1 MRLDDQ
7 RRSENIEDR
16 RGQRGGGGG
25 GMGGGL
31 PVRAGGLGI
40 GGLIIVGL
48 LMLFFP
54 QARPLLMGL
63 LGMQGGQAPAASGP
77 AQVGA
82 PKDQTGDQVA
92 AMLGSIEDVWT
103 KLVAEGGLSYY
114 KAPAGQKYP
123 PSTLVLFSGQVASA
137 CGNATAASGPFYCP
151 ADSKVYIDTA
161 FFDELKSRFGA
172 PGDFAQAYV
181 IAHEVGHHIQNLLGI
196 AEQVAK
202 LRRQLPEAEYNV
214 YQVRMELQ
222 ADCFAGVWG
231 FHAAQWKNQLEPGDV
246 QEALN
251 AANAIGDDRLQK
263 QSRGYVVPDSFTHGT
278 SEQRM
283 RWFKRGFDSGDPAQC
298 DTFAIRD
305 GNQL

>member
-7 RRSENIEDR
+7 RRSQNIEDR
-16 RGQRGGGGG
+16 RGQSGGGGG
-25 GMGGGL
+25 GMRGGL
-31 PVRAGGLGI
+31 PFRTGGLGL

-48 LMLFFP
+48 IMLFFP
-54 QARPLLMGL
+54 PARQFLPML
-63 LGMQGGQAPAASGP
+63 LGGAAPSAPSQSAP
-77 AQVGA
+77 AQVGT
-82 PKDQTGDQVA
+82 PTDQTGDQVA

-103 KLVAEGGLSYY
+103 KLVAEGKLSYY
-114 KAPAGQKYP
+114 KVPAGQQYP
-123 PSTLVLFSGQVASA
+123 PATLVLFSDTVASA
-137 CGNATAASGPFYCP
+137 CGNASSASGPFYCP

-161 FFDELKSRFGA
+161 FFNELKTRFGA

-181 IAHEVGHHIQNLLGI
+181 IAHEVGHHIQNLVGI

-214 YQVRMELQ
+214 YQVKMELQ

-231 FHAAQWKNQLEPGDV
+231 FYAASWKNQLEPGDL

-263 QSRGYVVPDSFTHGT
+263 QARGYVVPDSFTHGT

-298 DTFAIRD
+298 DSFAVRD
-305 GNQL
+305 AKQL